1 MLKKIIV
8 LSVVSTIALLSMAC
22 SDDAEDACEHI
33 NEKCASQQ
41 GFTAN
46 DCAKSN
52 DEYDKL
58 TDAQKEQ
65 ADKLIECVMDK
76 DSCEAITGCLTSGA
90 GG

>member
-8 LSVVSTIALLSMAC
+8 LSLVSTVALLSMAC

-46 DCAKSN
+46 NCGTAN

-76 DSCEAITGCLTSGA
+76 DDCAAITTCLTSG
-90 GG
+90 GT